1 MGLYREWSKSVYLQ
15 HGMTENRIKTMDYIF
30 LKLLQDGNMGA
41 WHRLYKQYWSRV
53 HGFVSGMVPEKWAVD
68 EIVQNV
74 FVKIWTNRSRIAPDK
89 ASGDG
94 LSGYMFMISRNEV
107 MDWYRHRAAVMKFR
121 KELAE
126 ELSEEF
132 VQRDMTDYCIITE
145 IIDRTVAS
153 MPSTRREIFIS
164 SRYFGRSN
172 KDTASRLGISIRTVE
187 KHINLAIRQIKHELA
202 SALKINVV
210 NLSLFLKSD

>member
-1 MGLYREWSKSVYLQ
+1 
-15 HGMTENRIKTMDYIF
+15 MDYIF
-30 LKLLQDGNMGA
+30 IKLLQDGNMKA
-41 WHRLYKQYWSRV
+41 WHKLYLMYYSRV
-53 HGFVSGMVPEKWAVD
+53 YGFVSKMVSERWAV
-68 EIVQNV
+68 EELVQNV
-74 FVKIWTNRSRIAPDK
+74 FVKIWLNRNRIIPEK
-89 ASGDG
+89 GSGDG
-94 LSGYMFMISRNEV
+94 LSGYIFMISRNEV

-132 VQRDMTDYCIITE
+132 VQKDMADYRIISE

-164 SRYFGRSN
+164 SRYFGRTN

-187 KHINLAIRQIKHELA
+187 KHINLALRQIRNNLA
-202 SALKINVV
+202 SSLKIGATD
-210 NLSLFLKSD
+210 LTLFLKSD

>member
-1 MGLYREWSKSVYLQ
+1 MK
-15 HGMTENRIKTMDYIF
+15 
-30 LKLLQDGNMGA
+30 A
-41 WHRLYKQYWSRV
+41 WHRLYKLYCPRV
-53 HGFVSGMVPEKWAVD
+53 HGFVSRMVPEKWAVD

-74 FVKIWTNRSRIAPDK
+74 FVKIWSNRNRIIPEK
-89 ASGDG
+89 GSGDG
-94 LSGYMFMISRNEV
+94 LSGYIFMVSRNEV

-121 KELAE
+121 KELAA

-132 VQRDMTDYCIITE
+132 VQRDMTDYRIITE

>member
-15 HGMTENRIKTMDYIF
+15 HGMTAHRIKTMDYIF

-94 LSGYMFMISRNEV
+94 LS
-107 MDWYRHRAAVMKFR
+107 
-121 KELAE
+121 
-126 ELSEEF
+126 
-132 VQRDMTDYCIITE
+132 
-145 IIDRTVAS
+145 
-153 MPSTRREIFIS
+153 
-164 SRYFGRSN
+164 
-172 KDTASRLGISIRTVE
+172 
-187 KHINLAIRQIKHELA
+187 
-202 SALKINVV
+202 
-210 NLSLFLKSD
+210 

>member
-1 MGLYREWSKSVYLQ
+1 
-15 HGMTENRIKTMDYIF
+15 MDYIF
-30 LKLLQDGNMGA
+30 IKLIQDGNMKA
-41 WHRLYKQYWSRV
+41 WHKLYSTYYAKVY
-53 HGFVSGMVPEKWAVD
+53 GFVSRMVSERWAVE

-74 FVKIWTNRSRIAPDK
+74 FVKIWSNRNRIIPEK
-89 ASGDG
+89 GTGDG
-94 LSGYMFMISRNEV
+94 LSGYIFMISRNEV
-107 MDWYRHRAAVMKFR
+107 MDWYRHRTAVLKFR

-132 VQRDMTDYCIITE
+132 VQRDMTDYRIISE

-187 KHINLAIRQIKHELA
+187 KHINLALRQIRNSLA
-202 SALKINVV
+202 CSLKIGVSD
-210 NLSLFLKSD
+210 LALFLKSD